1 MTKSGFR
8 FTCAEDLLELDGV
21 SRESLRDL
29 EIFVD
34 LLLHWQKSIN
44 LIGGSTA
51 SDIWHRHIADS
62 LQLVP
67 LVSHE
72 TRTLLDLGSGAGL
85 PGMVLAIALK
95 YRGPV
100 SVHLVESNAK
110 KVSFLREAARM
121 TKSPVRVH
129 ATRIESLDS
138 AALQIVPDVI
148 TARALAPLRLLLEYC
163 EQVVENRPI
172 ALLPKGRDVA
182 HELTTASK
190 YWNIAYDLYPSL
202 TDSEACILKVKE
214 ATRVQPHS

>member
-1 MTKSGFR
+1 MSDDPLR
-8 FTCAEDLLELDGV
+8 FACVEDLAQIEGV
-21 SRESLRDL
+21 SRESFSDL

-44 LIGGSTA
+44 LISGSTV
-51 SDIWHRHIADS
+51 SDVWHRHIADS
-62 LQLVP
+62 LQLLP

-72 TRTLLDLGSGAGL
+72 TRTVLDLGSGAGL

-95 YRGPV
+95 CRSPV
-100 SVHLVESNAK
+100 SVHLVESNSK
-110 KVSFLREAARM
+110 KAAFLREAARV
-121 TKSPVRVH
+121 TSSPVRVH

-163 EQVVENRPI
+163 EQVVENRPV
-172 ALLPKGRDVA
+172 ALLPKGREVA
-182 HELTTASK
+182 DELTTASK
-190 YWNIAYDLYPSL
+190 YWNIAYDLHPSL

-214 ATRVQPHS
+214 ATRVQPHP